1 MANIDFVVI
10 TLPSEMSE
18 GKWNDGGLHLPLSIL
33 SKMLKLKNIIGFAI
47 GVKAAKPSPS
57 AKDIPSK

>member
-1 MANIDFVVI
+1 VVI

-18 GKWNDGGLHLPLSIL
+18 GKWNDGDLPLSIL
-33 SKMLKLKNIIGFAI
+33 SKMLKLKNVIGFAI
-47 GVKAAKPSPS
+47 GVKSAKPSPS